1 MLVIVNVFT
10 NVDPCS
16 QVMLWIAAVI
26 ALPPVNS
33 LSLVGTTQGE
43 KPMDINPE
51 EVINS
56 LSSQIGALT
65 TENTMLKMAL
75 TKMQQ
80 ELQAAVV
87 PEVKVVQEKKKK

>member
-1 MLVIVNVFT
+1 
-10 NVDPCS
+10 
-16 QVMLWIAAVI
+16 MLWVAAVI

-33 LSLVGTTQGE
+33 LSLRGALQGE
-43 KPMDINPE
+43 KLMDINPE

-75 TKMQQ
+75 AKMQQ
-80 ELQAAVV
+80 ELAERSVIAE
-87 PEVKVVQEKKKK
+87 PEVEADQEKKKK